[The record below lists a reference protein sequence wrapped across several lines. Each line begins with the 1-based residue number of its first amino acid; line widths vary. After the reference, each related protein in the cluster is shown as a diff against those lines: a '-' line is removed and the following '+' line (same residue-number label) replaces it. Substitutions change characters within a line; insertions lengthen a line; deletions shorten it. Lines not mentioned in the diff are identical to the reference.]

1 MAYQMDDMEKDDK
14 KPYDEISQS
23 VKDSISRKF
32 QAPIREVGVESGT
45 GMGPDDLEALKTQ
58 ARQRQEA
65 AMWSQAL
72 SPLSQLS
79 KPVQDP
85 GAFAKTLQAQAESD
99 LDRAAKEELRR
110 EQVKQTI
117 ARNRESDALKRE
129 QMAQQYEMHKQN
141 MDLRRDLKNSQSGFS
156 DKANRQLEVTLA
168 QNLEGSQA
176 AKDMQSVAQSMAKIQ
191 SGVSKPNPTDDIA
204 TVYNIVKMLDPG
216 SVVREGEIDI
226 LRAAQ
231 GPAAK
236 YASMWNNLISQQGV
250 LSPEMRSQ
258 IYDSAVKQFN
268 ATKEAYDNSAQFYRE
283 RAAAYGLNPQLVVR
297 DYGQFADKFKPKE
310 VAPKQGEA
318 VASEK
323 PQFKVGEKRLD
334 KNGVMR
340 IRTERGWEKAPQ

>member
-32 QAPIREVGVESGT
+32 QAPIREIGVESGT
-45 GMGPDDLEALKTQ
+45 GMGPDDLEALKAQ

-129 QMAQQYEMHKQN
+129 QMLTSSYEKALDREARKERAESDGLFKKAILDAKTN
-141 MDLRRDLKNSQSGFS
+141 PLKNVTESSAEKIADLEKAEADLMEIAGMVKDDYVGPLDQYQPNVMTGPQESVFRAALGSYADAYRKAITGAGASVAEIAKLESRLPSLS
-156 DKANRQLEVTLA
+156 DKPANFRAKAQEAINDIRQRRQKYLGALK
-168 QNLEGSQA
+168 S
-176 AKDMQSVAQSMAKIQ
+176 
-191 SGVSKPNPTDDIA
+191 SGKNV
-204 TVYNIVKMLDPG
+204 
-216 SVVREGEIDI
+216 EQFE
-226 LRAAQ
+226 
-231 GPAAK
+231 
-236 YASMWNNLISQQGV
+236 
-250 LSPEMRSQ
+250 
-258 IYDSAVKQFN
+258 SA
-268 ATKEAYDNSAQFYRE
+268 
-283 RAAAYGLNPQLVVR
+283 
-297 DYGQFADKFKPKE
+297 
-310 VAPKQGEA
+310 APKNKE
-318 VASEK
+318 EIITD
-323 PQFKVGEKRLD
+323 E
-334 KNGVMR
+334 NGIQYVIQPDGSA
-340 IRTERGWEKAPQ
+340 IRRN